1 MNEKLIQNIL
11 PPTKAKYYYKIKMSN
26 LYAVKKGIVEGIY
39 NTWEECRAQ
48 IDNFSGAQY
57 KKFKT
62 REEAEAYMAAEEPK
76 QQSPSLSADGI
87 ATYKEDLSP
96 EQQYAFDKYSMG
108 QNIFITGPGGTG
120 KSFLIKKIKSDLE
133 SKNQAH
139 AVCALTGCAA
149 VLLNC
154 CAKTIHSWAGIGI
167 ASGAQEEIVAKVMKN
182 KRTVTN
188 WRSIKTLIVDEVSMM
203 SVKIFE
209 ILDKVGRNA
218 RKQYMRPFGG
228 IQLVFIGDFYQLPP
242 VGSRIEPETCQFCF
256 ESPIWETTF
265 QSDCHIQLKTLYR
278 QTDPTYI
285 KVLEDVRS
293 GKLSK
298 ETVAILKGR
307 TEVQFDE
314 ANSIIKPT
322 KLFPRNADADAVNL
336 AMYSK
341 IKEEE
346 VAYDLRR
353 IYNMSTYSETGKPI
367 SLEYLARCSD
377 LSHDDVEKQLNLY
390 TETSNLSNSIKLK
403 KGAVVMCLANLDTE
417 SGICNGSQG
426 VITDFATNTGG
437 QRIPIVKFLNG
448 ITMRIQP
455 KVYQHDDYPKFGV
468 EQIPLRLAWAFT
480 IHKSQGVTLQIAEM
494 DIGSRVF
501 ECGQTYVALSR
512 VKNLEGL
519 YLSSFDPKKIKTN
532 PLVSAFYEKIP
543 KEISVLSIDEKVSS
557 EELKLEP
564 ELQVKS
570 EVKPLI
576 KVVKLDA

>member
-1 MNEKLIQNIL
+1 
-11 PPTKAKYYYKIKMSN
+11 
-26 LYAVKKGIVEGIY
+26 
-39 NTWEECRAQ
+39 
-48 IDNFSGAQY
+48 
-57 KKFKT
+57 
-62 REEAEAYMAAEEPK
+62 
-76 QQSPSLSADGI
+76 
-87 ATYKEDLSP
+87 
-96 EQQYAFDKYSMG
+96 
-108 QNIFITGPGGTG
+108 
-120 KSFLIKKIKSDLE
+120 
-133 SKNQAH
+133 
-139 AVCALTGCAA
+139 
-149 VLLNC
+149 
-154 CAKTIHSWAGIGI
+154 
-167 ASGAQEEIVAKVMKN
+167 
-182 KRTVTN
+182 
-188 WRSIKTLIVDEVSMM
+188 
-203 SVKIFE
+203 
-209 ILDKVGRNA
+209 
-218 RKQYMRPFGG
+218 
-228 IQLVFIGDFYQLPP
+228 
-242 VGSRIEPETCQFCF
+242 
-256 ESPIWETTF
+256 
-265 QSDCHIQLKTLYR
+265 
-278 QTDPTYI
+278 
-285 KVLEDVRS
+285 
-293 GKLSK
+293 
-298 ETVAILKGR
+298 VAILKGR
-307 TEVQFDE
+307 TEIQFDE

-543 KEISVLSIDEKVSS
+543 KEMSVLSIAENVSS
-557 EELKLEP
+557 EELELEP
-564 ELQVKS
+564 EP
-570 EVKPLI
+570 EAKPLI
-576 KVVKLDA
+576 KVVKLNA

>member
-1 MNEKLIQNIL
+1 MQNII
-11 PPTKAKYYYKIKMSN
+11 TQIKMSN

-39 NTWEECRAQ
+39 NSWEECRAQ

-62 REEAEAYMAAEEPK
+62 REEADAYMKAEEPIAIPK
-76 QQSPSLSADGI
+76 SPSPSLSD
-87 ATYKEDLSP
+87 EHLSP

-265 QSDCHIQLKTLYR
+265 QPDCHIQLKTLYR

-336 AMYSK
+336 AMYAK

-346 VAYDLRR
+346 VAYDLRK
-353 IYNMSTYSETGKPI
+353 IYNMSSYSETGKPI
-367 SLEYLARCSD
+367 SLEYLTRCSD

-426 VITDFATNTGG
+426 VIVDFATNTGG
-437 QRIPIVKFLNG
+437 QKIPIVKFLNG

-455 KVYQHDDYPKFGV
+455 KIYQHDDYPKFGV

-543 KEISVLSIDEKVSS
+543 KEISVSSVSPETK
-557 EELKLEP
+557 EELEP
-564 ELQVKS
+564 EP
-570 EVKPLI
+570 EAKPLI

>member
-1 MNEKLIQNIL
+1 MITQYEEKLIQNIL
-11 PPTKAKYYYKIKMSN
+11 PPTKAKYYNKIKMSN

-39 NTWEECRAQ
+39 NSWEECRAQ

-62 REEAEAYMAAEEPK
+62 REEAEAYMKAEEPIV
-76 QQSPSLSADGI
+76 PSLVKSLSD
-87 ATYKEDLSP
+87 KDEHLSP
-96 EQQYAFDKYSMG
+96 EQQYAFDKYTMG

-265 QSDCHIQLKTLYR
+265 QPDCHIQLKTLYR

-307 TEVQFDE
+307 TEIQFDE

-377 LSHDDVEKQLNLY
+377 LSHEEVEKQLNLY

-543 KEISVLSIDEKVSS
+543 KEISVSSIMKETVS

-564 ELQVKS
+564 ESTS
-570 EVKPLI
+570 EAKPLI
-576 KVVKLDA
+576 KVVKLNA

>member
-1 MNEKLIQNIL
+1 
-11 PPTKAKYYYKIKMSN
+11 MSN
-26 LYAVKKGIVEGIY
+26 FYAVKKGIAEGIY

-62 REEAEAYMAAEEPK
+62 AEEAQEYMAAEIIQPI
-76 QQSPSLSADGI
+76 PLPTLHNPLSTD
-87 ATYKEDLSP
+87 
-96 EQQYAFDKYSMG
+96 QQYAFDKYRLN
-108 QNIFITGPGGTG
+108 QNIFITGPGGAG
-120 KSFLIKKIKSDLE
+120 KSFLIKQIKSDLE
-133 SKNQAH
+133 SRNQTH

-167 ASGAQEEIVAKVMKN
+167 ASGTQEEIVAKVLKN
-182 KRTVTN
+182 SRTVAN
-188 WRSIKTLIVDEVSMM
+188 WRSVKTLIIDEISMM
-203 SVKIFE
+203 SAKIFE
-209 ILDKVGRNA
+209 ILDKIGRNA
-218 RKQYMRPFGG
+218 RKQYLRPFGG
-228 IQLVFIGDFYQLPP
+228 IQLIFIGDFYQLPP
-242 VGSRIEPETCQFCF
+242 VGSRSEPETCQFCF

-265 QSDCHIQLKTLYR
+265 QPECHIQLKTLYR

-285 KVLEDVRS
+285 KVLEEVRS

-298 ETVAILKGR
+298 ETVEILKSR
-307 TEVQFDE
+307 TGVAFADTE
-314 ANSIIKPT
+314 SIIKPT
-322 KLFPRNADADAVNL
+322 KLFPRNADADAVNQT
-336 AMYSK
+336 MYDK

-346 VAYDLRR
+346 FSYELRR
-353 IYNMSTYSETGKPI
+353 MYNMQTYSETGKPI
-367 SLEYLARCSD
+367 QLESLTRCSD
-377 LSHDDVEKQLNLY
+377 MSHDEVEKQLNLY
-390 TETSNLSNSIKLK
+390 TETSNLANMIKLK

-426 VITDFATNTGG
+426 VIVDFATNTAN
-437 QRIPIVKFLNG
+437 QKIPIVRFLNG
-448 ITMRIQP
+448 ITMRIPP
-455 KVYQHDDYPKFGV
+455 KVYQHNDYPKFGV

-543 KEISVLSIDEKVSS
+543 KEMSVSVEETAS

-564 ELQVKS
+564 EASK

-576 KVVKLDA
+576 KVVKLNA